1 MTAAADLPATEQ
13 AALLRSGAVSAD
25 ELVREHLDRIDQRNG
40 AVNAIVTVLPER
52 ALAAA
57 AEADRLRAAGADLPP
72 LHGLPIAHKDLVD
85 TAGVRTTYGSPSFR
99 DHVPDA
105 DELLVTRLR
114 AAGAIMIG
122 KTNTP
127 EWGAGS
133 HTFNPVFGPTRNPWD
148 TSRSAGGSSG
158 GAAVALACR
167 MLPLADGSDLGG
179 SLRNPAAWNGVVG
192 LRPTPGVVPSW
203 PADAPWLPF
212 SVDGPMARTAGDV
225 ALLLGAMAGP
235 DPRAP
240 LSQRAAALEL
250 ELPLADGSDLG
261 GSLRNPAAWN
271 GVVGLRP
278 TPGVVPSWPS
288 DSPWLP
294 FSVDGPMA
302 RTAADVALLLAAM
315 AGPDPR
321 APLSQ
326 RAAAL
331 DLATP
336 LDADLRGRRVAWSPA
351 LNGLPVDRAILDVL
365 EPAVAGLAGLG
376 LDVTA
381 DEPDLA
387 GADTVFETWRAF
399 GFALSLGELYDR
411 DGDRM
416 KETVRWNVER
426 GRALTVADLTTATRL
441 HAGLNDRAIAFFD
454 RYDYLACPVTQ
465 VEPFPVEVEYPAE
478 VAGVRMGSY
487 LEWMRVCS
495 RISVT
500 GCPAISIPA
509 GLSAGG
515 LPVGL
520 QLVARP
526 FAERSLLEVAHAV
539 DAQTGYSRRLPPA
552 GVAER

>member
-1 MTAAADLPATEQ
+1 VIAAADLPATEQ
-13 AALLRSGAVSAD
+13 AALLRSGAVSAT
-25 ELVREHLDRIDQRNG
+25 ELVREHLDRIASLNDS
-40 AVNAIVTVLPER
+40 VNAIVTLLPER

-57 AEADRLRAAGADLPP
+57 AEADRLWAAGAELAP

-114 AAGAIMIG
+114 AAGAIMVG

-133 HTFNPVFGPTRNPWD
+133 HTFNPVFGATRNPWD
-148 TSRSAGGSSG
+148 TSRTAGGSSG

-167 MLPLADGSDLGG
+167 M
-179 SLRNPAAWNGVVG
+179 
-192 LRPTPGVVPSW
+192 
-203 PADAPWLPF
+203 
-212 SVDGPMARTAGDV
+212 
-225 ALLLGAMAGP
+225 
-235 DPRAP
+235 
-240 LSQRAAALEL
+240 
-250 ELPLADGSDLG
+250 LPLADGSDLG

-302 RTAADVALLLAAM
+302 RTAADVALLLSAM

-331 DLATP
+331 DLAPP
-336 LDADLRGRRVAWSPA
+336 LETDLRGRRVAWSPA
-351 LNGLPVDRAILDVL
+351 LNGLPVDPAVMAVL
-365 EPAVAGLAGLG
+365 EPAVAGLAALG

-399 GFALSLGELYDR
+399 GFALSLGELYDS

-416 KETVRWNVER
+416 KATVRWNVER

-441 HAGLNDRAIAFFD
+441 HAGLHERALAFFD

-478 VAGVRMGSY
+478 VAGVAMRGY

-509 GLSAGG
+509 GLTAGG

-526 FAERSLLEVAHAV
+526 FAERSLLELAHAV
-539 DAQTGYSRRLPPA
+539 DAQAGYSRRVPP
-552 GVAER
+552 VADR

>member
-1 MTAAADLPATEQ
+1 MIAAADLPATEQ
-13 AALLRSGAVSAD
+13 AALLRSGAVSAT
-25 ELVREHLDRIDQRNG
+25 ELVREHLDRIASLNDS
-40 AVNAIVTVLPER
+40 VNAIVILLPER

-57 AEADRLRAAGADLPP
+57 AEADRLRAAGAELAP

-114 AAGAIMIG
+114 AAGAIMVG

-133 HTFNPVFGPTRNPWD
+133 HTFNPVFGATRNPWD
-148 TSRSAGGSSG
+148 TSRTAGGSSG

-167 MLPLADGSDLGG
+167 M
-179 SLRNPAAWNGVVG
+179 
-192 LRPTPGVVPSW
+192 
-203 PADAPWLPF
+203 
-212 SVDGPMARTAGDV
+212 
-225 ALLLGAMAGP
+225 
-235 DPRAP
+235 
-240 LSQRAAALEL
+240 
-250 ELPLADGSDLG
+250 LPLADGSDLG

-302 RTAADVALLLAAM
+302 RTAADVALLLSAM

-331 DLATP
+331 DLAPP
-336 LDADLRGRRVAWSPA
+336 LETDLRGRRVAWSPA
-351 LNGLPVDRAILDVL
+351 LNGLPVDPAVMAVL
-365 EPAVAGLAGLG
+365 EPAVAGLAALG

-399 GFALSLGELYDR
+399 GFALSLGELYDS

-416 KETVRWNVER
+416 KATVRWNVER

-441 HAGLNDRAIAFFD
+441 HAGLHERALAFFD

-478 VAGVRMGSY
+478 VAGVAMRGY

-509 GLSAGG
+509 GLTAGG

-526 FAERSLLEVAHAV
+526 FAERSLLELAHAV
-539 DAQTGYSRRLPPA
+539 DAQAGYSRRVPPVA
-552 GVAER
+552 GR

>member
-13 AALLRSGAVSAD
+13 AALLRSGAVSAA

-72 LHGLPIAHKDLVD
+72 LHGLPIAHKDLID
-85 TAGVRTTYGSPSFR
+85 TDGVRTTYGSPSFR

-114 AAGAIMIG
+114 AAGAIMVG

-250 ELPLADGSDLG
+250 DL
-261 GSLRNPAAWN
+261 
-271 GVVGLRP
+271 
-278 TPGVVPSWPS
+278 
-288 DSPWLP
+288 
-294 FSVDGPMA
+294 
-302 RTAADVALLLAAM
+302 
-315 AGPDPR
+315 
-321 APLSQ
+321 
-326 RAAAL
+326 
-331 DLATP
+331 P

-351 LNGLPVDRAILDVL
+351 LGGLPVDPAVMAAL
-365 EPAVAGLAGLG
+365 EPAVARLADLG
-376 LDVTA
+376 LDVAA

-399 GFALSLGELYDR
+399 GFALSLGELYDS

-416 KETVRWNVER
+416 KQTIRWNIER
-426 GRALTVADLTTATRL
+426 GRALTVSDLTTATRL
-441 HAGLNDRAIAFFD
+441 HAELHARALAFFD

-465 VEPFPVEVEYPAE
+465 VEPFPVEDEYPAE
-478 VAGVRMGSY
+478 VAGASMGSY
-487 LEWMRVCS
+487 LEWMRSCS
-495 RISVT
+495 RISAT

-509 GLSAGG
+509 GLSADD

-526 FAERSLLEVAHAV
+526 FAERALLEVAHAV
-539 DAQTGYSRRLPPA
+539 DALTGYSRLAPPVA
-552 GVAER
+552 VAER

>member
-1 MTAAADLPATEQ
+1 MGNRPQSRSARSPGRAVTAAADLPATEQ
-13 AALLRSGAVSAD
+13 AALLRSGAVSAT
-25 ELVREHLDRIDQRNG
+25 ELVGEHLDRIDRLNG
-40 AVNAIVTVLPER
+40 AVNAVVTVLPDR

-57 AEADRLRAAGADLPP
+57 AEADRRRTAGQSLPP

-99 DHVPDA
+99 DHVPDV
-105 DELLVTRLR
+105 DELLVTRIR
-114 AAGAIMIG
+114 AAGAIMVG

-133 HTFNPVFGPTRNPWD
+133 HTFNPVFGATRNPWD

-158 GAAVALACR
+158 GAAAALACR

-179 SLRNPAAWNGVVG
+179 SLRNPAAWNGV
-192 LRPTPGVVPSW
+192 L
-203 PADAPWLPF
+203 
-212 SVDGPMARTAGDV
+212 
-225 ALLLGAMAGP
+225 
-235 DPRAP
+235 
-240 LSQRAAALEL
+240 
-250 ELPLADGSDLG
+250 
-261 GSLRNPAAWN
+261 
-271 GVVGLRP
+271 GLRP

-302 RTAADVALLLAAM
+302 RTAGDVALLLEAM

-321 APLSQ
+321 APLSH
-326 RAAAL
+326 RAAPL
-331 DLATP
+331 GLAPP
-336 LDADLRGRRVAWSPA
+336 LDAELGGRRVAWSPT
-351 LNGLPVDRAILDVL
+351 LGGLPIDPAVLAVL
-365 EPAVAGLAGLG
+365 EPAVARLGDLG
-376 LDVTA
+376 LEVTD
-381 DEPDLA
+381 DEPDLS

-399 GFALSLGELYDR
+399 GFALSLGELYDT

-426 GRALTVADLTTATRL
+426 GRALTVSDLTAATRL
-441 HAGLNDRAIAFFD
+441 HAEVHARVLGFFD

-465 VEPFPVEVEYPAE
+465 VEPFPVELEYPAE
-478 VAGVRMGSY
+478 VAGVAMGSY
-487 LEWMRVCS
+487 LEWMRSCS
-495 RISVT
+495 RVSVA

-509 GLSAGG
+509 GHSPEG

-526 FAERSLLEVAHAV
+526 FAERALLEVAHAV
-539 DAQTGYSRRLPPA
+539 DVQTGYSRLAPPVA
-552 GVAER
+552 AAER

>member
-1 MTAAADLPATEQ
+1 VIAAADLPATEQ
-13 AALLRSGAVSAD
+13 AALLRSGAVSAT
-25 ELVREHLDRIDQRNG
+25 ELVREHLDRIASLNDS
-40 AVNAIVTVLPER
+40 VNAIVTLLPER

-57 AEADRLRAAGADLPP
+57 AEADRLRAAGAELAP

-114 AAGAIMIG
+114 AAGAIMVG

-133 HTFNPVFGPTRNPWD
+133 HTFNPVFGATRNPWD
-148 TSRSAGGSSG
+148 TSRTAGGSSG

-167 MLPLADGSDLGG
+167 M
-179 SLRNPAAWNGVVG
+179 
-192 LRPTPGVVPSW
+192 
-203 PADAPWLPF
+203 
-212 SVDGPMARTAGDV
+212 
-225 ALLLGAMAGP
+225 
-235 DPRAP
+235 
-240 LSQRAAALEL
+240 
-250 ELPLADGSDLG
+250 LPLADGSDLG

-302 RTAADVALLLAAM
+302 RTAADVALLLSAM

-331 DLATP
+331 DLAPP
-336 LDADLRGRRVAWSPA
+336 LETDLRGRRVAWSPA
-351 LNGLPVDRAILDVL
+351 LNGLPVDPAVMAVL
-365 EPAVAGLAGLG
+365 EPAVAGLAALG

-399 GFALSLGELYDR
+399 GFALSLGELYDS

-416 KETVRWNVER
+416 KATVRWNVER

-441 HAGLNDRAIAFFD
+441 HAGLHERALAFFD

-478 VAGVRMGSY
+478 VAGVAMRGY

-509 GLSAGG
+509 GLTAGG

-526 FAERSLLEVAHAV
+526 FAERSLLELAHAV
-539 DAQTGYSRRLPPA
+539 DAQAGYSRRVPPVA
-552 GVAER
+552 GR

>member
-1 MTAAADLPATEQ
+1 MIAAADLPATEQ
-13 AALLRSGAVSAD
+13 AALLRSGAVSAT
-25 ELVREHLDRIDQRNG
+25 ELVREHLDRIASLNDS
-40 AVNAIVTVLPER
+40 VNAIVTLLPER

-57 AEADRLRAAGADLPP
+57 AEADRLRAAGAELAP

-114 AAGAIMIG
+114 AAGAIMVG

-133 HTFNPVFGPTRNPWD
+133 HTFNPVFGATRNPWD
-148 TSRSAGGSSG
+148 TSRTAGGSSG

-167 MLPLADGSDLGG
+167 M
-179 SLRNPAAWNGVVG
+179 
-192 LRPTPGVVPSW
+192 
-203 PADAPWLPF
+203 
-212 SVDGPMARTAGDV
+212 
-225 ALLLGAMAGP
+225 
-235 DPRAP
+235 
-240 LSQRAAALEL
+240 
-250 ELPLADGSDLG
+250 LPLADGSDLG

-302 RTAADVALLLAAM
+302 RTAADVALLLSAM

-331 DLATP
+331 DLAPP
-336 LDADLRGRRVAWSPA
+336 LETDLRGRRVAWSPA
-351 LNGLPVDRAILDVL
+351 LNGLPVDPAVMAVL
-365 EPAVAGLAGLG
+365 EPAVAGLAALG

-399 GFALSLGELYDR
+399 GFALSLGELYDS

-416 KETVRWNVER
+416 KATVRWNVER

-441 HAGLNDRAIAFFD
+441 HAGLHERALAFFD

-478 VAGVRMGSY
+478 VAGVAMRGY

-509 GLSAGG
+509 GLTAGG

-526 FAERSLLEVAHAV
+526 FAERSLLELAHAV
-539 DAQTGYSRRLPPA
+539 DAQAGYSRRVPPVA
-552 GVAER
+552 GR

>member
-1 MTAAADLPATEQ
+1 MPPGRAVSGSAALPATEQ
-13 AALLRSGAVSAD
+13 AALLRSGAVSSV
-25 ELVREHLDRIDQRNG
+25 ELVREHLDRIERLNDV
-40 AVNAIVTVLPER
+40 VNAVVTLVPER

-57 AEADRLRAAGADLPP
+57 EEADARRARGEPLPP

-99 DHVPDA
+99 DHVPDG
-105 DELLVTRLR
+105 DELLVTRIR
-114 AAGAIMIG
+114 AAGAIMVG

-133 HTFNPVFGPTRNPWD
+133 HTFNPVFGATRNPWD
-148 TSRSAGGSSG
+148 PSRSAGGSSG
-158 GAAVALACR
+158 GGAVALACR

-179 SLRNPAAWNGVVG
+179 SLRNPAAW
-192 LRPTPGVVPSW
+192 S
-203 PADAPWLPF
+203 
-212 SVDGPMARTAGDV
+212 
-225 ALLLGAMAGP
+225 
-235 DPRAP
+235 
-240 LSQRAAALEL
+240 
-250 ELPLADGSDLG
+250 
-261 GSLRNPAAWN
+261 

-288 DSPWLP
+288 DAPWLP
-294 FSVDGPMA
+294 FSVDGPMG
-302 RTAADVALLLAAM
+302 RTAGDVALLLRAM

-326 RAAAL
+326 RAAPL
-331 DLATP
+331 NLGP
-336 LDADLRGRRVAWSPA
+336 SLDADLRGRRVAWSPS
-351 LNGLPVDRAILDVL
+351 LGGLPVEPAVL
-365 EPAVAGLAGLG
+365 TALERAVAGLGDLG
-376 LDVTA
+376 LDVGE

-399 GFALSLGELYDR
+399 AFALSLGELYDS
-411 DGDRM
+411 DGGRM

-441 HAGLNDRAIAFFD
+441 HTELCARTLEFFD

-465 VEPFPVEVEYPAE
+465 VEPFAVEVEYPAE

-487 LEWMRVCS
+487 VEWMRSCS
-495 RISVT
+495 RVSAT

-509 GLSAGG
+509 GLSATG

-526 FAERSLLEVAHAV
+526 FAERALLEAAHAL
-539 DAQTGYSRRLPPA
+539 DGLTGYSRLAPPVA
-552 GVAER
+552 VAER

>member
-1 MTAAADLPATEQ
+1 MSAAADLPATEQ
-13 AALLRSGAVSAD
+13 AALLRSGAVSAV
-25 ELVREHLDRIDQRNG
+25 EVVREHLERIERLNG
-40 AVNAIVTVLPER
+40 AVNAVVTVVPER

-57 AEADRLRAAGADLPP
+57 AEADRRRAAGEPLPP

-99 DHVPDA
+99 NHVPDV
-105 DELLVTRLR
+105 DELLVARIR
-114 AAGAIMIG
+114 AAGAILVG

-158 GAAVALACR
+158 GAAAALACR

-179 SLRNPAAWNGVVG
+179 SLRNPAAWNGVI
-192 LRPTPGVVPSW
+192 
-203 PADAPWLPF
+203 
-212 SVDGPMARTAGDV
+212 
-225 ALLLGAMAGP
+225 
-235 DPRAP
+235 
-240 LSQRAAALEL
+240 
-250 ELPLADGSDLG
+250 
-261 GSLRNPAAWN
+261 
-271 GVVGLRP
+271 GLRP

-302 RTAADVALLLAAM
+302 RTAADVALLLRAM
-315 AGPDPR
+315 AGADPR

-326 RAAAL
+326 RAAPL
-331 DLATP
+331 DLDLP
-336 LDADLRGRRVAWSPA
+336 LDADLRGRRVAWSRS
-351 LNGLPVDRAILDVL
+351 LGGLPIEPAVLNAL
-365 EPAVAGLAGLG
+365 EPAVGRLADLG
-376 LDVTA
+376 LDVSE

-387 GADTVFETWRAF
+387 GADTAFETWRAF
-399 GFALSLGELYDR
+399 GFALSLGELYDT

-426 GRALTVADLTTATRL
+426 GRALTVSDLTTATRL
-441 HAGLNDRAIAFFD
+441 HAGLHARALEFFE
-454 RYDYLACPVTQ
+454 RCDYLACPVTQ
-465 VEPFPVEVEYPAE
+465 VEPFPVEVEYPDE
-478 VAGVRMGSY
+478 VAGVPMGSY
-487 LEWMRVCS
+487 LEWMRACS

-509 GLSAGG
+509 GLSADG

-526 FAERSLLEVAHAV
+526 FAERALLEVAHAV
-539 DAQTGYSRRLPPA
+539 DGLTGYSRLAPPLAVA
-552 GVAER
+552 GR

>member
-1 MTAAADLPATEQ
+1 VSAAADLAATEQ
-13 AALLRSGAVSAD
+13 AGLLRAGAVSAV
-25 ELVREHLDRIDQRNG
+25 ELVREHLERIERRNG
-40 AVNAIVTVLPER
+40 AVNAVVTAVPER

-57 AEADRLRAAGADLPP
+57 EEADRRRAAGEPLPP
-72 LHGLPIAHKDLVD
+72 LHGLPIGHKDLVD

-99 DHVPDA
+99 DHVPDV
-105 DELLVTRLR
+105 DELLVSRLR
-114 AAGAIMIG
+114 AAGAIMVG

-158 GAAVALACR
+158 GGAAALACR
-167 MLPLADGSDLGG
+167 M
-179 SLRNPAAWNGVVG
+179 
-192 LRPTPGVVPSW
+192 
-203 PADAPWLPF
+203 
-212 SVDGPMARTAGDV
+212 
-225 ALLLGAMAGP
+225 
-235 DPRAP
+235 
-240 LSQRAAALEL
+240 
-250 ELPLADGSDLG
+250 LPLADGSDLG

-294 FSVDGPMA
+294 FSVDGPMG
-302 RTAADVALLLAAM
+302 RTAADVALLLRAM

-326 RAAAL
+326 RAAPL
-331 DLATP
+331 DLEPP
-336 LDADLRGRRVAWSPA
+336 LDADLRGRRVAWSRS
-351 LNGLPVDRAILDVL
+351 LGGLPI
-365 EPAVAGLAGLG
+365 EPAVSAALEAAVATLAGLG
-376 LDVTA
+376 LDVA
-381 DEPDLA
+381 EDEPDLS
-387 GADTVFETWRAF
+387 GADTAFETWRAF
-399 GFALSLGELYDR
+399 GFALSLGELYDS
-411 DGDRM
+411 DGARM

-441 HAGLNDRAIAFFD
+441 HAELHARALEFFE

-465 VEPFPVEVEYPAE
+465 VEPFPVEVEYPGE
-478 VAGVRMGSY
+478 VAGVPMGSY
-487 LEWMRVCS
+487 LEWMRACS

-509 GLSAGG
+509 GLSAKG

-526 FAERSLLEVAHAV
+526 FAERALLEVAHAV
-539 DAQTGYSRRLPPA
+539 DGLTGYSRAEPPVE
-552 GVAER
+552 VAER

>member
-1 MTAAADLPATEQ
+1 MISAADLPATEQ
-13 AALLRSGAVSAD
+13 AALLRSGALSAT
-25 ELVREHLDRIDQRNG
+25 ELVRDHLDRIAALNDS
-40 AVNAIVTVLPER
+40 VNAIVTVLPER

-57 AEADRLRAAGADLPP
+57 AEADRLRAGGAAPPP

-114 AAGAIMIG
+114 AAGAIMVG

-133 HTFNPVFGPTRNPWD
+133 HTFNPVFGATRNPWD
-148 TSRSAGGSSG
+148 TSRTAGGSSG

-167 MLPLADGSDLGG
+167 M
-179 SLRNPAAWNGVVG
+179 
-192 LRPTPGVVPSW
+192 
-203 PADAPWLPF
+203 
-212 SVDGPMARTAGDV
+212 
-225 ALLLGAMAGP
+225 
-235 DPRAP
+235 
-240 LSQRAAALEL
+240 
-250 ELPLADGSDLG
+250 LPLADGSDLG

-351 LNGLPVDRAILDVL
+351 LNGLPVDPAILDVL

>member
-1 MTAAADLPATEQ
+1 VIAAADLPATEQ
-13 AALLRSGAVSAD
+13 AALLRSGAVSAT
-25 ELVREHLDRIDQRNG
+25 ELVREHLDRIASLNDS
-40 AVNAIVTVLPER
+40 VNAIVTLLPER

-57 AEADRLRAAGADLPP
+57 AEADRLRAAGAELAP

-114 AAGAIMIG
+114 AAGAIMVG

-133 HTFNPVFGPTRNPWD
+133 HTFNPVFGATRNPWD
-148 TSRSAGGSSG
+148 TSRTAGGSSG

-167 MLPLADGSDLGG
+167 M
-179 SLRNPAAWNGVVG
+179 
-192 LRPTPGVVPSW
+192 
-203 PADAPWLPF
+203 
-212 SVDGPMARTAGDV
+212 
-225 ALLLGAMAGP
+225 
-235 DPRAP
+235 
-240 LSQRAAALEL
+240 
-250 ELPLADGSDLG
+250 LPLADGSDLG

-302 RTAADVALLLAAM
+302 RTAADVALLLSAM

-331 DLATP
+331 DLAPP
-336 LDADLRGRRVAWSPA
+336 LETDLRGRRVAWSPA
-351 LNGLPVDRAILDVL
+351 LNGLPVDPAVMAVL
-365 EPAVAGLAGLG
+365 EPAVAGLAALG

-399 GFALSLGELYDR
+399 GFALSLGELYDS

-416 KETVRWNVER
+416 KATVRWNVER

-441 HAGLNDRAIAFFD
+441 HAGLHERALAFFD

-478 VAGVRMGSY
+478 VAGVAMRGY

-509 GLSAGG
+509 GLTAGG

-526 FAERSLLEVAHAV
+526 FAERSLLELAHAV
-539 DAQTGYSRRLPPA
+539 DAQAGYSRRVPP
-552 GVAER
+552 VADR

>member
-1 MTAAADLPATEQ
+1 VIAAADLPATEQ
-13 AALLRSGAVSAD
+13 AALLRSGAVSAT
-25 ELVREHLDRIDQRNG
+25 ELVREHLDRIASLNDS
-40 AVNAIVTVLPER
+40 VNAIVTLLPER

-57 AEADRLRAAGADLPP
+57 AEADRLRAAGAELAP

-114 AAGAIMIG
+114 AAGAIMVG

-133 HTFNPVFGPTRNPWD
+133 HTFNPVFGATRNPWD
-148 TSRSAGGSSG
+148 TSRTAGGSSG

-167 MLPLADGSDLGG
+167 M
-179 SLRNPAAWNGVVG
+179 
-192 LRPTPGVVPSW
+192 
-203 PADAPWLPF
+203 
-212 SVDGPMARTAGDV
+212 
-225 ALLLGAMAGP
+225 
-235 DPRAP
+235 
-240 LSQRAAALEL
+240 
-250 ELPLADGSDLG
+250 LPLADGSDLG

-302 RTAADVALLLAAM
+302 RTAADVALLLSAM

-331 DLATP
+331 DLAPP

-351 LNGLPVDRAILDVL
+351 LNGLPVDPAVMAVL
-365 EPAVAGLAGLG
+365 EPAVAGLAALG

-399 GFALSLGELYDR
+399 GFALSLGELYDS

-416 KETVRWNVER
+416 KATVRWNVER

-441 HAGLNDRAIAFFD
+441 HAGLHERALAFFD

-478 VAGVRMGSY
+478 VAGVAMRGY

-509 GLSAGG
+509 GLTAGG

-526 FAERSLLEVAHAV
+526 FAERSLLELAHAV
-539 DAQTGYSRRLPPA
+539 DAQAGYSRRVPP
-552 GVAER
+552 VADR

>member
-1 MTAAADLPATEQ
+1 VIAAADLPATEQ
-13 AALLRSGAVSAD
+13 AALLRSGAVSAT
-25 ELVREHLDRIDQRNG
+25 ELVREHLDRIASLNDS
-40 AVNAIVTVLPER
+40 VNAIVTLLPER

-57 AEADRLRAAGADLPP
+57 AEADRLRAAGAELAP

-114 AAGAIMIG
+114 AAGAIMVG

-133 HTFNPVFGPTRNPWD
+133 HTFNPVFGATRNPWD
-148 TSRSAGGSSG
+148 TSRTAGGSSG

-167 MLPLADGSDLGG
+167 M
-179 SLRNPAAWNGVVG
+179 
-192 LRPTPGVVPSW
+192 
-203 PADAPWLPF
+203 
-212 SVDGPMARTAGDV
+212 
-225 ALLLGAMAGP
+225 
-235 DPRAP
+235 
-240 LSQRAAALEL
+240 
-250 ELPLADGSDLG
+250 LPLADGSDLG

-302 RTAADVALLLAAM
+302 RTAADVALLLSAM

-331 DLATP
+331 DLAPP
-336 LDADLRGRRVAWSPA
+336 LDTDLRGRRVAWSPA
-351 LNGLPVDRAILDVL
+351 LNGLPVDPAVMAVL
-365 EPAVAGLAGLG
+365 EPAVAGLAALG

-399 GFALSLGELYDR
+399 GFALSLGELYDS

-416 KETVRWNVER
+416 KATVRWNVER

-441 HAGLNDRAIAFFD
+441 HAGLHERALAFFD

-478 VAGVRMGSY
+478 VAGVAMHGY

-526 FAERSLLEVAHAV
+526 FAERSLLELAHAV
-539 DAQTGYSRRLPPA
+539 DAQTGYSRRVPPLA
-552 GVAER
+552 DR